1 NNLIEGVVASAAAG
15 KVDIDTDIGR
25 FAVPGDAAAG
35 QRVLIAIRPESLR
48 LMPADSSGPSFD
60 AEIPVD
66 VDEVV
71 FVGSMQHVMVRSR
84 VAADR
89 LLRIKMTSSKA
100 TDALRPGQPA
110 RVGWA
115 SGDAALVPL

>member
-1 NNLIEGVVASAAAG
+1 VVASVA
-15 KVDIDTDIGR
+15 
-25 FAVPGDAAAG
+25 
-35 QRVLIAIRPESLR
+35 
-48 LMPADSSGPSFD
+48 
-60 AEIPVD
+60 VD

-71 FVGSMQHVMVRSR
+71 FVGSMQHVMVRSAF
-84 VAADR
+84 AANR

-100 TDALRPGQPA
+100 ADAVRPGQPA